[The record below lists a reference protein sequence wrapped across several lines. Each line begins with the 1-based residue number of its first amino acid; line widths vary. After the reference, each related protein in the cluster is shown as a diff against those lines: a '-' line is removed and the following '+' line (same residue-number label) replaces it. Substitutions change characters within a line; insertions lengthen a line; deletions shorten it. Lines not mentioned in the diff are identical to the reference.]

1 MQHYFKISDTLVTHL
16 RKVISQTSI
25 EATVGVSGYIATSD
39 VLAVH
44 SLKSIMQIP
53 IKATA

>member
-1 MQHYFKISDTLVTHL
+1 MWHYSQISDILVIYL
-16 RKVISQTSI
+16 REVISQTLI
-25 EATVGVSGYIATSD
+25 KATAGASGYIETSD

-53 IKATA
+53 IRETA